1 MLSNLNISIL
11 VFFLI
16 AFLSSCSTDPQDEYI
31 IDDILFNTDGY
42 RPSDFDAI
50 KSNNLE
56 RVWSDNFDNNNRNW
70 TIKNDPN
77 SYKSEIKN
85 GQYQLTSN
93 SKDFAYSFKQASNL
107 DLNRDFQLQAKIKL
121 NRSKSS
127 GLMLETG
134 DDFLLLMLNTS
145 RQVYVTH
152 YKNAKYNDVKVVDNF
167 AEPQNTSGFTTF
179 TIRKIVDKYYFYIN
193 GLYTGIE
200 YADQNLGTKLGFF
213 LNADAAMSIDDIS
226 VDYINL

>member
-1 MLSNLNISIL
+1 MRLTHIII
-11 VFFLI
+11 FFTY
-16 AFLSSCSTDPQDEYI
+16 FLSLISCTTDPQEEYI
-31 IDDILFNTDGY
+31 INDILFESDGY

-50 KSNNLE
+50 KPNNLE

-85 GQYQLTSN
+85 GQYQLTNN
-93 SKDFAYSFKQASNL
+93 SSDNAYTFKQLS
-107 DLNRDFQLQAKIKL
+107 DLNLSRNFQVQAKIKL
-121 NRSKSS
+121 NRSKST
-127 GLMLETG
+127 GLMLESG
-134 DDFLLLMLNTS
+134 NDFLLLMLNTS

-152 YKNAKYNDVKVVDNF
+152 YKNAKYNDVKIIDNF
-167 AEPQNTSGFTTF
+167 SEPQSTTSFATY
-179 TIRKIVDKYYFYIN
+179 TIRKIMDKYYFYIN

-200 YADQNLGTKLGFF
+200 YEEQNLGIKLGFF
-213 LNADAAMSIDDIS
+213 LNADAGMSIDDIS

>member
-1 MLSNLNISIL
+1 MLNNFKFSIL
-11 VFFLI
+11 IFTLI
-16 AFLSSCSTDPQDEYI
+16 AFLSSCSTDPQEEYI
-31 IDDILFNTDGY
+31 LDDILFESDGY
-42 RPSDFDAI
+42 RPPDYDAI
-50 KSNNLE
+50 KPNNLE
-56 RVWSDNFDNNNRNW
+56 SVWSDNFANNNRMW

-77 SYKSEIKN
+77 TFKSEIKN
-85 GQYQLTSN
+85 GQYHLTSN
-93 SKDFAYSFKQASNL
+93 SSDFAYTFKQASSL
-107 DLNRDFQLQAKIKL
+107 DLNRDFQIQAKIKL

-127 GLMLETG
+127 GLMLESG

-145 RQVYVTH
+145 KQVYVTH

-167 AEPQNTSGFTTF
+167 AEPQSTSSFATY
-179 TIRKIVDKYYFYIN
+179 TIRKIKDKYYFYIN

-200 YADQNLGTKLGFF
+200 YEDQNLGTKLGFF